1 MLARAAYGSLF
12 VVAMPLMLAAWAW
25 RLDQFV
31 DMPCVA
37 WPGVG
42 AVLTAVGVGLMVWAM
57 AALWTHGGGLP
68 MNAFPPPRFVSRG
81 PYRIISQPIYVGFV
95 LACAGASVIA
105 GSPSGFWIITPMAA
119 LGCAALV
126 IGYESH
132 DLRRRFG
139 ASRPR
144 PWLTMPSDD
153 VSRPGAR
160 EVASVMFLVCLP
172 WLVLYYAAGFVPT
185 PDAID
190 VRLPLERAWPVIE
203 WTEAIYASVYMIV
216 PMAVVIAKRKQDLR
230 RFFQIGIVGTGIG
243 ILVYLTVP
251 FISPPREFEPT
262 MWLGRLLM
270 FERIEGLDGRAAWP
284 SFHVFWTCAA
294 AWLLTTRA
302 GGRGI
307 GSKLWIGLCV
317 AWAMAVMASCVTTGM
332 HATFDVAAGLGLFIV
347 AATAPMWWAGLVAF
361 AESVA
366 NSWRVWRF
374 GPVRIIN
381 HGIYAGLAASVGV
394 GVAGMIAG
402 DERLAGVVGLAVAS
416 IVGAGLWGQWL
427 VGSKTLL
434 RPFGYFG
441 SVVGV
446 SLVLV
451 IAHAAGHDVWVYA
464 GAVGVA
470 APWVVAIG
478 RLRCLVQGCCHGA
491 PTTNGI
497 RYRHPCS
504 RVCRIAG
511 LVDVPVHPTP
521 LYSIVGHIVIGG
533 LMLRLWAVEAPAPMV
548 AGAYL
553 LLAGFV
559 RFVEE
564 SYRGEPQTPIVGGLR
579 LYQWLAI
586 GLIAAGGMLTCV
598 GWDGAWPSARV
609 DGALAGVSVVVGL
622 LHVFAMGVDFP
633 SSNRRFSRLV

>member
-1 MLARAAYGSLF
+1 MLARVAYGAVF
-12 VVAMPLMLAAWAW
+12 MAAIPLMLAAWAW
-25 RLDQFV
+25 RLDELIA
-31 DMPCVA
+31 MPRVA

-42 AVLTAVGVGLMVWAM
+42 AAVAGAGLGLMAWAM
-57 AALWTHGGGLP
+57 AALWKHGGGLP
-68 MNAFPPPRFVSRG
+68 MNAFPPPRFVTRG
-81 PYRIISQPIYVGFV
+81 PYRVVSQPIYIGFV
-95 LACAGASVIA
+95 LACAGVSMIA
-105 GSPSGFWIITPMAA
+105 GSPGGFWIVTPMAA

-126 IGYESH
+126 LGYEAH

-139 ASRPR
+139 ASRTQ
-144 PWLTMPSDD
+144 PWLMMPADD
-153 VSRPGAR
+153 DARPGVR
-160 EVASVMFLVCLP
+160 EIASMALLVFLP
-172 WLVLYYAAGFVPT
+172 WLVLYYAVGHVPV
-185 PDAID
+185 PGAID
-190 VRLPLERAWPVIE
+190 VRLTAERAWPVIE
-203 WTEAIYASVYMIV
+203 WTEAIYASVYIIV
-216 PMAVVIAKRKQDLR
+216 PLATVFATRRRELR
-230 RFFQIGIVGTGIG
+230 RFFVMGLVGTAIG
-243 ILVYLTVP
+243 TFVYLTVP
-251 FISPPREFEPT
+251 LIAPPREFEPVT
-262 MWLGRLLM
+262 PLGHLLM

-294 AWLLTTRA
+294 AWLLATRA
-302 GGRGI
+302 GERWI
-307 GSKLWIGLCV
+307 GSRLWVGLCI
-317 AWAMAVMASCVTTGM
+317 AWAVAVMASCVTTGM
-332 HATFDVAAGLGLFIV
+332 HAVVDVPAGVVLFITS
-347 AATAPMWWAGLVAF
+347 ATAPWWWRWLVAR

-366 NSWRVWRF
+366 NSWREWRI

-381 HGIYAGLAASVGV
+381 HGIYAGLAAGV
-394 GVAGMIAG
+394 GVAMAG
-402 DERLAGVVGLAVAS
+402 VVAGEGRLGGVVGLAVAS
-416 IVGAGLWGQWL
+416 LVGAGLWGQWL

-451 IAHAAGHDVWVYA
+451 TAHVAGHDVWVYA
-464 GAVGVA
+464 GAVAVA

-491 PTTNGI
+491 PGARGI
-497 RYRHPCS
+497 RYRHPRS

-521 LYSIVGHIVIGG
+521 LYSIVGHVVVGG

-559 RFVEE
+559 RFIEE

-579 LYQWLAI
+579 LYQWFAI
-586 GLIAAGGMLTCV
+586 GLVGAGGVLTCV
-598 GWDGAWPSARV
+598 RWDGSWPSARV
-609 DGALAGVSVVVGL
+609 DGALLAASVLVGL
-622 LHVFAMGVDFP
+622 LHVVAMGVDFP